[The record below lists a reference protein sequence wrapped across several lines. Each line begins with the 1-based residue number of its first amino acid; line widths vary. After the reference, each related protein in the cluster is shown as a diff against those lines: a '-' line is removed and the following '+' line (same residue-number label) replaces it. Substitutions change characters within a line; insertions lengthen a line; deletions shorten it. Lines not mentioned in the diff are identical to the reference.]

1 MSLFDYLRKV
11 FLNSKPHLCRIKYGI
26 ASGMS
31 FYVDCSPSIRQK
43 LGLFEVGISGFFR
56 KFSKGAQ
63 TGYDIG
69 SYWGYYTLAMA
80 RQGIKHIYAFDA
92 LPRRALE
99 IAVEENNLSGRV
111 NIMVCRL
118 GKEDNAKTRTLDSLY
133 ANGRIRLPELVKM
146 DVDGEEL
153 DVLQG
158 SLKVISLAH
167 PAYIIEV
174 HSRQLEKDC
183 TAFLKGLGYMVR
195 IVNNP
200 LLLRIFLAEM
210 RFGFNRWIVASY
222 ED

>member
-1 MSLFDYLRKV
+1 MSPFDYLRKV
-11 FLNSKPHLCRIKYGI
+11 FFNSRPHLCRIKYGI

-31 FYVDCSPSIRQK
+31 LYADGYPSIRQE
-43 LGLFEVGISGFFR
+43 LGLFEIGVSGFLR

-63 TGYDIG
+63 VGYDIG
-69 SYWGYYTLAMA
+69 SYWGYYALAMA
-80 RQGIKHIYAFDA
+80 RQGIKYIYAFDT

-118 GKEDNAKTRTLDSLY
+118 GREDNANTRTMDSLY
-133 ANGRIRLPELVKM
+133 AAGQIRLPDLVKM

-153 DVLQG
+153 GVLQG
-158 SLKVISLAH
+158 SAKVISLAH

-183 TAFLKGLGYMVR
+183 MAFLKSFGYKVR
-195 IVNNP
+195 IVDNP
-200 LLLRIFLAEM
+200 ILMRIFLAEM